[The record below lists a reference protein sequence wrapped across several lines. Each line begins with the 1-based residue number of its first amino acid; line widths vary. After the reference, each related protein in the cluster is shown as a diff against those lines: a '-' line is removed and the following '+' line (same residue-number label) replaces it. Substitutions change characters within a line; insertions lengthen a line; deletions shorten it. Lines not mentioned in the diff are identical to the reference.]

1 MAERHDTDDHMQPVD
16 AHHLQRLRAPTQ
28 TGQGA
33 SAGTDRDQD
42 PHFSS
47 LVAQAQ
53 FIVRRAEVAGLLEA
67 RRGRALGSEGEL
79 VVGGNDPQLTSPPWV
94 SAKAV
99 LAELRFALPDSDDA
113 EAVQAIELEIVET
126 CCKAGQP
133 VFGEPRFLVDSDHGQ
148 YLSLAAAVAAS
159 GIIRQA
165 LADMA
170 AR

>member
-1 MAERHDTDDHMQPVD
+1 MTDGDNDWFGRITWNACPSWCTCSAETNPGLGDDGHITD
-16 AHHLQRLRAPTQ
+16 LRRD
-28 TGQGA
+28 
-33 SAGTDRDQD
+33 GT
-42 PHFSS
+42 
-47 LVAQAQ
+47 A
-53 FIVRRAEVAGLLEA
+53 VRFHNCRW
-67 RRGRALGSEGEL
+67 
-79 VVGGNDPQLTSPPWV
+79 P
-94 SAKAV
+94 
-99 LAELRFALPDSDDA
+99 LPDSDDA